1 MQTMIYR
8 TKNKFIEKKFEDFF
22 VFKLQGQL
30 HSVISK
36 LQKKNRLRSKIV
48 KIQV

>member
-8 TKNKFIEKKFEDFF
+8 TKNKFIEKNLKIFF

-36 LQKKNRLRSKIV
+36 LRKKNRLRSKI
-48 KIQV
+48 I